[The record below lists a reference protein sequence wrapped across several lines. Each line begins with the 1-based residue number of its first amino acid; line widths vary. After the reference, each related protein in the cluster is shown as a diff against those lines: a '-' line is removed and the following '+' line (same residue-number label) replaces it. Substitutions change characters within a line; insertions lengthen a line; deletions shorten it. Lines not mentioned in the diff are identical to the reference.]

1 MVKNWVLLS
10 SYFNLTHA
18 YLQFSDEI
26 LLEEIIVIIRFELSA
41 NRQAWYLLPY
51 TLTVIGI

>member
-26 LLEEIIVIIRFELSA
+26 LLEEVIVIIQFELSA
-41 NRQAWYLLPY
+41 NRQAWYHLPP
-51 TLTVIGI
+51 TLTIIGI